1 MNGAFE
7 GAGQAGRQAVCA
19 AEIKMKKFVS
29 YHGLVALPLA
39 DCYDVIL
46 GADWLRKVKG
56 HVNFDEDA
64 EERLVV
70 HDVQNGQKGAR
81 HVISRSDLLSGCFSA
96 PADNNGVG
104 IGNICC
110 LIADKEGILL
120 RPRSAHAAAGQKF
133 NGTSNVNILGENHP
147 LTPESMTQ
155 SAKNVNALRP
165 PLWTSALLSVMIVL
179 GSSSSSLL
187 VPGDPYSAYG
197 SAPKLATSTLAQPV
211 KPAKPRVGFRRPLPT
226 PKTPLGYTMTWGS
239 GSADTDDI
247 IVDAMPKSDAGGTA

>member
-110 LIADKEGILL
+110 LVADKEGILL
-120 RPRSAHAAAGQKF
+120 KPSSAHAAAGKKIQRDLERQHS
-133 NGTSNVNILGENHP
+133 GGE
-147 LTPESMTQ
+147 
-155 SAKNVNALRP
+155 
-165 PLWTSALLSVMIVL
+165 
-179 GSSSSSLL
+179 SST
-187 VPGDPYSAYG
+187 YS
-197 SAPKLATSTLAQPV
+197 
-211 KPAKPRVGFRRPLPT
+211 
-226 PKTPLGYTMTWGS
+226 
-239 GSADTDDI
+239 
-247 IVDAMPKSDAGGTA
+247 